1 MMLFVIVTTS
11 LRTTN
16 NILSIIISKVSYR
29 NYKRTWQEVSNE
41 LLSYLYNTSS
51 DCYNNRT

>member
-1 MMLFVIVTTS
+1 MLFVIVTTS

>member
-1 MMLFVIVTTS
+1 MLFVIVTTS

-29 NYKRTWQEVSNE
+29 NYKRTWQEVSNK